1 MYLLFI
7 FQGLVSDW
15 VDDVWDPSAQGSGK
29 KKWSTLPA
37 SCTSWSRQQYNLR
50 SLSES
55 KKTDDSSDQLE
66 QPSSPPEIIKLVILQ
81 PLLDDNLVLLIN
93 NKMYFNVFISSYRV
107 RSDSSCTMDSSTS
120 GVSSGESG
128 LYIRHV
134 EHGFF
139 Q

>member
-1 MYLLFI
+1 MYTKILMCLLFI

-66 QPSSPPEIIKLVILQ
+66 QPSSPPEIIKLVIF
-81 PLLDDNLVLLIN
+81 PLS
-93 NKMYFNVFISSYRV
+93 IS
-107 RSDSSCTMDSSTS
+107 M
-120 GVSSGESG
+120 
-128 LYIRHV
+128 II
-134 EHGFF
+134 
-139 Q
+139 